1 MGQKWAVQLGN
12 RLITPCSRFDQEK
25 TVSRT
30 ILIVDDDW
38 SQREYLEAVITGL
51 GCRAHTLSGGAGQS
65 SFCADRVVTA

>member
-1 MGQKWAVQLGN
+1 M
-12 RLITPCSRFDQEK
+12 
-25 TVSRT
+25 SRT

-38 SQREYLEAVITGL
+38 SQRKYLEAVITSL